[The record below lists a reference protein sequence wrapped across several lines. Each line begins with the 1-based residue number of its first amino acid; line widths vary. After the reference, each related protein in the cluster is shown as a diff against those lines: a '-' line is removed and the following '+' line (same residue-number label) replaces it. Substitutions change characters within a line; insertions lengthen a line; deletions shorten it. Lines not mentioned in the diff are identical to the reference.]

1 MFDTTIGLLPR
12 WLFHRLTRD
21 VFCHWSRKHW
31 RARFAGRLAGRGLE
45 IGALVA
51 PMPVRPGVTVRNVDR
66 LPEEALQAEYP
77 KVASKQPLRAVDI
90 VDDAA
95 TLETIPDAS
104 EDFLIAAHVF
114 EHMSNPARA
123 LEAWCRVVKP
133 GGFVYLVIPH
143 PARTF
148 DWRRAR
154 TTLDHL
160 ALDYHR
166 PSIDR
171 DFEHFVDYATH
182 VHRAR
187 NPKDAIEEAD
197 RLLASGFSIHYH
209 VFAPADL
216 ARLLA
221 WFDQHV
227 RRVTIVAGPHA
238 PWLSDEVHVLL
249 QTMA

>member
-1 MFDTTIGLLPR
+1 MHDITPRRFPR

-21 VFCHWSRKHW
+21 IFCHWSRKHW
-31 RARFAGRLAGRGLE
+31 RARFAERLSGRGLE

-66 LPEEALQAEYP
+66 LPAEGLLAEYP
-77 KVASKQPLRAVDI
+77 RVAADRPLRAVDV
-90 VDDAA
+90 VDDAG
-95 TLETIPDAS
+95 TLQTIPEAS

-114 EHMSNPARA
+114 EHMSNPVRA
-123 LEAWCRVVKP
+123 LEAWCRVVRP

-148 DWRRAR
+148 DWRRRPTA
-154 TTLDHL
+154 LDHL

-166 PSIDR
+166 PSAER
-171 DFEHFVDYATH
+171 DFEHYVDYATQ

-187 NPKDAIEEAD
+187 TPEDAIAEAD

-209 VFAPADL
+209 VFTPAEL

-221 WFDQHV
+221 WFDAHV
-227 RRVTIVAGPHA
+227 RRVKVVQGPHA
-238 PWLSDEVHVLL
+238 PWLSDEMHVLL
-249 QTMA
+249 QTV